1 MSAIVQG
8 LLVGILFGVVLQRS
22 RLCFNSAFRD
32 IKLTKDNYLLKM
44 ALVAILVETIGFQ
57 AAAQFGW
64 IKLSPLAF
72 VPAAQI
78 VGGFLFGMGMVLA
91 GGCASGI
98 TYRIGEGYVTALVAA
113 VFYGVTAAAVR
124 GGPLS
129 FVNKW
134 FGKPITTTN
143 NPGGVYTATNGAVNL
158 TLANWLNINPWIIA
172 LIFAALLLAVVVFT
186 KTTERKVTGLDWK
199 WGGIAVGVVGI
210 IAYLSQ
216 KTYALGITGGWI
228 NLFRTTT
235 ANLDPTKPVPY
246 NWLGMEILGI
256 VIGAFIAA
264 LISKEFKMRLPKDP
278 KTFLKVALGGIL
290 MGFGA
295 GVAGGCNIGH
305 VLSGLPH
312 LAISSILATIFFV
325 LGNWAM
331 VWWLFQRQK

>member
-1 MSAIVQG
+1 MSSIVQG

-64 IKLSPLAF
+64 IKLSPLPFIPLAD
-72 VPAAQI
+72 I
-78 VGGFLFGMGMVLA
+78 IGGFIFGMGMVLA

-98 TYRIGEGYVTALVAA
+98 TYRIGEGYVTAFVAA
-113 VFYGVTAAAVR
+113 IFFGVTAAAVR
-124 GGPLS
+124 GGPLN

-134 FGKPITTTN
+134 FGKAITTTN
-143 NPGGVYTATNGAVNL
+143 NPGGFYTAKDGAVNL

-246 NWLGMEILGI
+246 NWLGMEVLGI
-256 VIGAFIAA
+256 VVGAFIAA

-278 KTFLKVALGGIL
+278 KTFLKVALGGIF

-295 GVAGGCNIGH
+295 GVAQGCNIGH

-312 LAISSILATIFFV
+312 LAVGSILATTFFV

-331 VWWLFQRQK
+331 VWWLFQREK